1 MVAPMKWEPNHTEG
15 EVKAIVWLTL
25 KLVELR
31 QKECSHLAVENIG
44 PQIFHSLLTRLAL
57 HKQGSVMACDFPEE
71 TK

>member
-31 QKECSHLAVENIG
+31 QKECSHLAVKNIG
-44 PQIFHSLLTRLAL
+44 PKLNQL
-57 HKQGSVMACDFPEE
+57 
-71 TK
+71 